1 MAGTGMIGPIV
12 SSLGALLLIVAVI
25 AGLGTLLGRVDP
37 SLRHRFLAP
46 SARGGA
52 VLATR
57 RLDRRR
63 SLSLIDFEGER
74 YVLLSGGPNDVL
86 LRGSAVDERGGP

>member
-1 MAGTGMIGPIV
+1 MISAIL
-12 SSLGALLLIVAVI
+12 SSVGALLLIVAVI
-25 AGLGTLLGRVDP
+25 AGLGALLRRVDP
-37 SLRHRFLAP
+37 ALRRRLISPA
-46 SARGGA
+46 ARNGA
-52 VLATR
+52 VVTTR

-86 LRGSAVDERGGP
+86 LKSEAANDRGLG